1 MRQSGG
7 NLRRH
12 CLLPPPIARPGSLA
26 LLRASSTFPVAAP
39 RSPMSALTEE
49 QARTYMHKLLAAM
62 AAAGGSDLFIANDFP
77 PSMKVDGG
85 MKPMTT
91 QKLTADVTRALAN
104 AMMTERQREEFAREM
119 ECNFAVAIPGTGRFR
134 INILVQQ
141 QSVSLVC

>member
-1 MRQSGG
+1 MPSSFADRA
-7 NLRRH
+7 
-12 CLLPPPIARPGSLA
+12 PVSLA
-26 LLRASSTFPVAAP
+26 LLRADSNFPSP
-39 RSPMSALTEE
+39 LRSPMSALTEE

-104 AMMTERQREEFAREM
+104 AMMGDKQREEFARE
-119 ECNFAVAIPGTGRFR
+119 
-134 INILVQQ
+134 L
-141 QSVSLVC
+141 